1 LEKDYVLT
9 ESKLLF
15 LERINIIYV
24 LSHNNHCASTAA
36 DIQRQRKKTK
46 EGSILLIYQL
56 YMLRMLM
63 IPETVPKA
71 ADTSISVCSTK
82 IKN

>member
-24 LSHNNHCASTAA
+24 LSHNNHCASAAA

-46 EGSILLIYQL
+46 EGSIL
-56 YMLRMLM
+56 
-63 IPETVPKA
+63 
-71 ADTSISVCSTK
+71 
-82 IKN
+82 